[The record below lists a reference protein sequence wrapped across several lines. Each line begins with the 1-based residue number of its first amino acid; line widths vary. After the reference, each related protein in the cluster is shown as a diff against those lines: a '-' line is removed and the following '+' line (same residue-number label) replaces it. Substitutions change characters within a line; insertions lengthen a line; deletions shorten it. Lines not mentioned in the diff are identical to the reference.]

1 MTQVVDFARLKR
13 LQLPEEK
20 GGLSLMTK
28 VYMCVIA
35 VAVVLFVKRYRDIRK
50 ERSSLSETF

>member
-13 LQLPEEK
+13 LQLPEER

-28 VYMCVIA
+28 VYMGVIA
-35 VAVVLFVKRYRDIRK
+35 VALVLFVKRYRDIRK
-50 ERSSLSETF
+50 ERSRLS